1 MEQSIFTLPLRGEL
15 EGALEGGG
23 LMKIAQ
29 IIPGSGGSFYCGNCM
44 RDSKFV
50 KALKDLGHQVIKV
63 PLYLPIFGDAHDL
76 DEVPVFYG
84 AVNLYLKQQFPIFR
98 HMPAFV
104 EHALDSKSVL
114 EMAARKAGSTRA
126 KGLEEMTISMLLGE
140 DGGQKEE
147 LERLVDW
154 LADEAKPDVVHL
166 SNALLLGLAHR
177 IKERMNVTV
186 VCSLQDE
193 DVWVDAMEDKYRK
206 EVWDLMSKRG
216 RDVDVFVPVSDFYSA
231 EIHKR
236 MVIPETKMKTV
247 HLGVDTSDYSPKPI
261 SEKETV
267 IGYLSRM
274 CEENGLAIF
283 VDGFI
288 LLRKDPKFSAVKLKI
303 TGGKT
308 GDDLHFI
315 KEQKQK
321 LSKAGLEADVSW
333 VEEFE
338 GEERQKFF
346 DSVRMISVP
355 VLNGEA
361 FGLYMLEAM
370 AAGIPVVQPAL
381 GAFPEVIEISGGG
394 AIYSPNEPQQLADA
408 LASLILNDQKL
419 QELSFAGLAGV
430 KAHFDIHAQ
439 ARKMVAVYEGALK
452 NVVIP

>member
-1 MEQSIFTLPLRGEL
+1 
-15 EGALEGGG
+15 
-23 LMKIAQ
+23 MKIAH

-44 RDSKFV
+44 RDSKYIR
-50 KALKDLGHQVIKV
+50 ALKDLGHQVIKV
-63 PLYLPIFGDAHDL
+63 PLYLPIFDDAHDL

-140 DGGQKEE
+140 DGNQKEE

-166 SNALLLGLAHR
+166 SNALLIGLAHR
-177 IKERMNVTV
+177 IKERTNVAV

-193 DVWVDAMEDKYRK
+193 DVWVDAMDDRYRQK
-206 EVWDLMSKRG
+206 VWDLMSERG
-216 RDVDVFVPVSDFYSA
+216 RHVDAFIAVSDYFAA
-231 EIHKR
+231 EIHQR
-236 MVIPETKMKTV
+236 MVIPEAKMQTV
-247 HLGVDTSDYSPKPI
+247 HLGVDTADYLPKPI
-261 SEKETV
+261 AEKGPV

-274 CEENGLAIF
+274 CEENGLAVL
-283 VDGFI
+283 VDAFLI
-288 LLRKDPKFSAVKLKI
+288 LRKNPEYSSVQLKI

-321 LSKAGLEADVSW
+321 ISKAGLENDVFW
-333 VEEFE
+333 VDEFE

-346 DSVRMISVP
+346 DSVRLVSVP

-370 AAGIPVVQPAL
+370 ASGVPVVQPAL
-381 GAFPEVIEISGGG
+381 GAFPEVIKLTGGG
-394 AIYSPNEPQQLADA
+394 LIYAENNPEHLAEALAD
-408 LASLILNDQKL
+408 LILNDEKL
-419 QELSFAGLAGV
+419 QELSTAGLAGV
-430 KAHFDIHAQ
+430 KAHFEIHAQ
-439 ARKMVAVYEGALK
+439 AIKMVEVYENVLK
-452 NVVIP
+452 SS

>member
-1 MEQSIFTLPLRGEL
+1 
-15 EGALEGGG
+15 
-23 LMKIAQ
+23 MKIAH

-44 RDSKFV
+44 RDSKYIR
-50 KALKDLGHQVIKV
+50 ALKDLGHQVIKV
-63 PLYLPIFGDAHDL
+63 PLYLPIFDDAHDL

-84 AVNLYLKQQFPIFR
+84 AVTLYLKQQFPIFR

-140 DGGQKEE
+140 DGNQKEE

-193 DVWVDAMEDKYRK
+193 DVWVDAMDDQYRQK
-206 EVWDLMSKRG
+206 VWDLMSERG
-216 RDVDVFVPVSDFYSA
+216 KDVDVFIPVSNFYSA
-231 EIHKR
+231 EIHRR
-236 MVIPETKMKTV
+236 MVIPEAKMVPV
-247 HLGVDTSDYSPKPI
+247 HIGVDTADYFPKNIVTKDP
-261 SEKETV
+261 V

-274 CEENGLAIF
+274 CEENGLAVL
-283 VDGFI
+283 VDAFI
-288 LLRKDPKFSAVKLKI
+288 LLRENQAYSAVKLKI

-308 GDDLHFI
+308 GDDTHFI
-315 KEQKQK
+315 KEQRHKI
-321 LSKAGLEADVSW
+321 SRAGLENDVFW
-333 VEEFE
+333 VDEFE

-346 DSVRMISVP
+346 DSVRLISVP

-370 AAGIPVVQPAL
+370 ASGIPMVQPAL
-381 GAFPEVIEISGGG
+381 GAFPEVIETSGGG
-394 AIYSPNEPQQLADA
+394 VVYGENKPELLAKAIGELIYNDA
-408 LASLILNDQKL
+408 RL
-419 QELSFAGLAGV
+419 QELSAAGIAGV

-439 ARKMVAVYEGALK
+439 AKKMLTVYESVK
-452 NVVIP
+452 NDQ